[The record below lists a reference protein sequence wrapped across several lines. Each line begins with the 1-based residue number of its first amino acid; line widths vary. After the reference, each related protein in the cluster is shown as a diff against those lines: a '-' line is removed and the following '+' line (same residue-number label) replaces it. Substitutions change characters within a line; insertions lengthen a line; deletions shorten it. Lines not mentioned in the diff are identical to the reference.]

1 MSRPI
6 TETAHDII
14 EQIDAAAIQELA
26 LNALESNASEDATI
40 EMIIDVLD
48 AVTPFTGVVEGI
60 TDLVI
65 PMIVRPVVHA
75 VWVDPTVAKAN
86 RERRRNERQR
96 KKAERRA
103 RPSVRITE

>member
-1 MSRPI
+1 MSRTI

-14 EQIDAAAIQELA
+14 EQIDTDAVQELA
-26 LNALESNASEDATI
+26 LHAMEGNASEDATI

-48 AVTPFTGVVEGI
+48 AVTPFTGLAENI

-65 PMIVRPVVHA
+65 PLIVRPIVHA
-75 VWVDPTVAKAN
+75 VWVDPEVAKAK
-86 RERRRNERQR
+86 RERRQAERQR

-103 RPSVRITE
+103 RPSVRISE